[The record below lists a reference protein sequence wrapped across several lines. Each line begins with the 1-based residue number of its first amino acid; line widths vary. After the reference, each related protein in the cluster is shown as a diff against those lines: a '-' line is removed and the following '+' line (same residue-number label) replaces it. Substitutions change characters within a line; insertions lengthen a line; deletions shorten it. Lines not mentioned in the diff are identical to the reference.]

1 MSGFLQGYV
10 PNGNLCSYFSVSLT
24 KLFQTCRTFNCKL
37 LFTTFPVTHSHT
49 CVLFL
54 ACIISL
60 ISSYTSY
67 NIGLPYFVKLAALS
81 RLHSSLTPHVY
92 IIIMPIILF
101 FLLRLWFL
109 FWATYDRSPVCHMAN
124 TNRQTV
130 IHTHIYGH
138 LESSVNLTP
147 LAACLWT
154 VGGKK
159 MQTPHRKALTWWW
172 SRTQDVHTV
181 RQH

>member
-10 PNGNLCSYFSVSLT
+10 PNGNLCSYFSVSRT

-67 NIGLPYFVKLAALS
+67 NIGLPYFVKSAALS

-92 IIIMPIILF
+92 TIIMPINKYIYIYIYVLF
-101 FLLRLWFL
+101 FCSDYGFCSEQLI
-109 FWATYDRSPVCHMAN
+109 TGCQS
-124 TNRQTV
+124 V
-130 IHTHIYGH
+130 I
-138 LESSVNLTP
+138 
-147 LAACLWT
+147 
-154 VGGKK
+154 
-159 MQTPHRKALTWWW
+159 
-172 SRTQDVHTV
+172 
-181 RQH
+181 